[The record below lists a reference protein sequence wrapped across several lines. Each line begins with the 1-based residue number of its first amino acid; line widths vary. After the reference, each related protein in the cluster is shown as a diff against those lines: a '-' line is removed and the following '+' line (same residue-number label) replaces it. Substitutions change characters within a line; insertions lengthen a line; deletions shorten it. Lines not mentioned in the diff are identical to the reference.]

1 MHTQNYCI
9 LSQVSIILKITV
21 NRFNNQSTNSPIFIL
36 RLSLTH
42 HDDTEIDVLT
52 SLDTEELFIP

>member
-1 MHTQNYCI
+1 MALI
-9 LSQVSIILKITV
+9 LRITV
-21 NRFNNQSTNSPIFIL
+21 NRFNNQLTNSPIFIL

-42 HDDTEIDVLT
+42 DTEIDILT